1 MAKGNPNDAS
11 KKLNFVAKV
20 YDPTAKAYRPI
31 YILPDATDKVQGG
44 VYLSDSVSASDAAAT
59 GVVAATPKAVKSAN
73 DNANNRLSKTTTT
86 AQTVASA
93 VTFTGQIT
101 ANGGVKG
108 DLTGNADTATKL
120 KTARTFSVKAGANGT
135 AGTGS
140 FDGSGN
146 VSITIPT
153 IDGTAIT
160 GTVPLSSI
168 PQGALERLVRVADQ
182 AARFKLTTSNVQL
195 GDSVL
200 QLDTGVMY
208 VVVDEAN
215 LSSAA
220 GYQEYKA
227 STALNASHAA
237 SADSATKATNAD
249 NATKATKD
257 SAGNTITSTYVK
269 SLSASG
275 RTVTYTKGDNTTGTF
290 TTQDTTYSA
299 FAGATSSAAGKAG
312 LVPAPAAGSQVKF
325 LRGDG
330 TWQTAGAVTGVKGNT
345 ETSYRTGNV
354 NITPANI
361 GALSLAGGQLTGELQ
376 SVGIVPV
383 ANNTSNL
390 GSTSFK
396 WANVYA
402 TTFNGNATTA
412 TTASRVNKTLALTGN
427 VTGSVS
433 LNADG
438 QANLATTLA
447 NSSVITSKINDSAV
461 TTAKIAN
468 SAVTNAKLADDVG
481 TVYVGSVEP
490 TEEHIKLWV
499 KI

>member
-20 YDPTAKAYRPI
+20 YDPKAKAYRPI
-31 YILPDATDKVQGG
+31 YILPDATDNVQGG
-44 VYLSDSVSASDAAAT
+44 VYLSDEINATDNAAT
-59 GVVAATPKAVKSAN
+59 GVVAATPKAVKTVN
-73 DNANNRLSKTTTT
+73 DNANDRLSKTSTED
-86 AQTVASA
+86 QVVAGP
-93 VTFTGQIT
+93 VVFTSQIV

-108 DLTGNADTATKL
+108 NLTGNADTATKL
-120 KTARTFSVKAGANGT
+120 KNTRSFSIKAGANGT

-140 FDGSGN
+140 FDGTGN

-160 GTVPLSSI
+160 GIIPLSSI
-168 PQGALERLVRVADQ
+168 PQGALERLIRVADQ
-182 AARFKLTTSNVQL
+182 TARFELTTDDVQL

-208 VVVDEAN
+208 VVIDQTKLTSEE
-215 LSSAA
+215 

-227 STALNASHAA
+227 STALEASHAA
-237 SADSATKATNAD
+237 TADNAKKAATADSATKAT
-249 NATKATKD
+249 KD
-257 SAGNTITSTYVK
+257 GSDQVITSTYVK

-275 RTVTYTKGDNTTGTF
+275 RTVTYTKGDNSTGTF
-290 TTQDTTYSA
+290 TTQDTTYDA
-299 FAGATSSAAGKAG
+299 FNGASESTAGGTG
-312 LVPAPAAGSQVKF
+312 LVPAPAAGNQNKF

-330 TWQTAGAVTGVKGNT
+330 TWQVAGEVTGVKGDAEDT
-345 ETSYRTGNV
+345 YRVGNV
-354 NITPANI
+354 NLTPDDI
-361 GALSLAGGQLTGELQ
+361 GALSLEGGQLTGELQ
-376 SVGIVPV
+376 SVGIVPIT
-383 ANNTSNL
+383 NNASNL
-390 GSTSFK
+390 GSSNFK

-412 TTASRVNKTLALTGN
+412 TTASRVNKTLVLTGN

-447 NSSVITSKINDSAV
+447 NDSVITSKIKDG
-461 TTAKIAN
+461 
-468 SAVTNAKLADDVG
+468 AVTNAKLDDDVG
-481 TVYVGSVEP
+481 TVYVGSTEP